1 MNCPHC
7 KKQLESKKKYLIS
20 EKGRLAKKKQNKR
33 YYLKKKA
40 KIKNL
45 TNKYNAILD
54 KKSGEEIPTIQQ
66 DQENISEDPL

>member
-7 KKQLESKKKYLIS
+7 EKRLISNQKYLKT
-20 EKGRLAKKKQNKR
+20 EKAKAKKKEQNKR
-33 YYLKKKA
+33 YYQKKKA

-66 DQENISEDPL
+66 DKENISEDPL